1 LRGGRKPNYDRESV
15 NDAVAKLIAAGQTP
29 RLMVDFSHSNSE
41 KQFKKQLD
49 VATDVGNQIASGN
62 SHIMGVMVESHI
74 NEGRQN
80 VVNGVAKNYAQSIT
94 DACLGWDDSEAL
106 LRGLAEAVRK
116 RRLSTRT

>member
-1 LRGGRKPNYDRESV
+1 
-15 NDAVAKLIAAGQTP
+15 
-29 RLMVDFSHSNSE
+29 
-41 KQFKKQLD
+41 
-49 VATDVGNQIASGN
+49 
-62 SHIMGVMVESHI
+62 MGVMVESHI

-80 VVNGVAKNYAQSIT
+80 VVNGIAKNYAQSIT